1 MFGPSLIHELDLGSV
16 HLTSI
21 LKVPEEGDGI
31 FPEVRGGLIG
41 LE

>member
-1 MFGPSLIHELDLGSV
+1 MFGPSLIHELDLSTV